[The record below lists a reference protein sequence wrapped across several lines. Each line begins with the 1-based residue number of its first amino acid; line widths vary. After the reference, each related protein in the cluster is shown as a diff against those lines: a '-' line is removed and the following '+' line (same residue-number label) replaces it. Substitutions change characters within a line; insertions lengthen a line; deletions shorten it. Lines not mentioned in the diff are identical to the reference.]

1 MEKIG
6 GNMKK
11 LTFSEQK
18 VLELIIKGYSNPK
31 IADKLSV
38 TESTIKAHVSNILR
52 KTELSNRVELVVF
65 AITNDLVKI

>member
-1 MEKIG
+1 
-6 GNMKK
+6 MKK
-11 LTFSEQK
+11 LTFTEQK

-65 AITNDLVKI
+65 AITNDLVRI